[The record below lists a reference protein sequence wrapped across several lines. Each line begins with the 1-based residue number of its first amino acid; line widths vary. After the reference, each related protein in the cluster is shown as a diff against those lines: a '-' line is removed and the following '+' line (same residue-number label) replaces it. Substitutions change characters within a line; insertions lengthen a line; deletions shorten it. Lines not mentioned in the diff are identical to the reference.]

1 MEVCMV
7 CLGQKKLAI
16 VVVLLLLSAV
26 VAGQRKVA
34 EEAVIFQALRDGV
47 FTVFGDRGHGSGF
60 LIDDAG
66 LVLTNSHVVSYS
78 SYITVQL
85 DDTTRVRATLLEE
98 DKINDVAVLLLAQDV
113 VHGRPVL
120 KLANRPVEELAFEG
134 EKVVAIGSPLS
145 QTRILTLG
153 IVSKVEAGA
162 IITDVNINPG
172 NSGGPLINMDAEV
185 IAINTFGEQ
194 MHLGPGISG
203 SIPINVADDLIRKSR
218 QGLSDI
224 SPPSSEL
231 LPVTPK
237 DGFPLEC
244 LRWAQKR
251 CFESKNYTISSG
263 GFDIIIYTPPR
274 KIFLVTQEEARLA
287 TKRRQRE
294 AAAGI
299 EESKMYDPLGKRLKE
314 WLQYVGEYP
323 PLVILEVRPKIGE
336 TGASSF
342 LNILGAAIAGA
353 SGTAY
358 YGHYTYEFKGD
369 LQDFELHNEE
379 EMVPEVVRSMDIMP
393 VSIAFANKSMD
404 DIAQQG
410 FFAYLPDPFYDYEEQ
425 NLRMVITDLKKPG
438 EAIEVKVPRA
448 CLEQIWVDFEPY
460 RDASIA
466 RQKRLVVK

>member
-1 MEVCMV
+1 MIG
-7 CLGQKKLAI
+7 LGQKKLVI
-16 VVVLLLLSAV
+16 VAALLLLSTTA
-26 VAGQRKVA
+26 AGQRKMA
-34 EEAVIFQALRDGV
+34 EEAVIFKALRDGV

-185 IAINTFGEQ
+185 IAINTFAEQ
-194 MHLGPGISG
+194 TRLGPGISG
-203 SIPINVADDLIRKSR
+203 SIPINVADDLIRKAR
-218 QGLSDI
+218 QGLSDT
-224 SPPSSEL
+224 SPPSSGL

-237 DGFPLEC
+237 ERFPLEC

-251 CFESKNYTISSG
+251 CFESKNYTTSG
-263 GFDIIIYTPPR
+263 GNFDIIIFTPPR
-274 KIFLVTQEEARLA
+274 MSFLVNKEEMRLA
-287 TKRRQRE
+287 SKRRKRE

-299 EESKMYDPLGKRLKE
+299 EESKMYDPLGERLQE
-314 WLQYVGEYP
+314 WRQYVGEYA
-323 PLVILEVRPKIGE
+323 PLVYLKITPKIGE

-358 YGHYTYEFKGD
+358 YGHQTYEFKGD
-369 LQDFELHNEE
+369 LQDFVLYHKD
-379 EMVPEVVRSMDIMP
+379 EMVLEILRSMDIMP
-393 VSIAFANKSMD
+393 VSVAYANKSMD

-410 FFAYLPDPFYDYEEQ
+410 VFVYLPELFYDYEEQ
-425 NLRMVITDLKKPG
+425 NLKMIITDLRKPN
-438 EAIEVKVPRA
+438 ETIEVEISRA
-448 CLEQIWVDFEPY
+448 CLEQIWVDFEPC
-460 RDASIA
+460 RDAFIA
-466 RQKRLVVK
+466 RQKKLVVK